1 MRYRRH
7 WLTEWIHRLNNS
19 TAGWI
24 IIFLMVVS
32 ANFPF
37 MTESL
42 LGVWRLKRAEKPFY
56 MRLMELIFLYFMVL
70 GIARLLESNAGNA
83 FSQGWQFYAVT
94 VCLFLVLAFP
104 GFVFRHLRRRPS

>member
-1 MRYRRH
+1 M
-7 WLTEWIHRLNNS
+7 NNS

-24 IIFLMVVS
+24 IIFLMVVA

-37 MTESL
+37 LTESL
-42 LGVWRLKRAEKPFY
+42 LGVWRLKQAEKPFFI
-56 MRLMELIFLYFMVL
+56 RLFELIVLYFVVL
-70 GIARLLESNAGNA
+70 GIARLLESNTGNA

-104 GFVFRHLRRRPS
+104 GFIFRYLRRQTA

>member
-1 MRYRRH
+1 
-7 WLTEWIHRLNNS
+7 
-19 TAGWI
+19 
-24 IIFLMVVS
+24 MVVA

-37 MTESL
+37 LTESL
-42 LGVWRLKRAEKPFY
+42 LGVWRLKQAEKPFFI
-56 MRLMELIFLYFMVL
+56 RLLELIVLYFVVL

-104 GFVFRHLRRRPS
+104 GFIFRYLRRQTA

>member
-1 MRYRRH
+1 M
-7 WLTEWIHRLNNS
+7 
-19 TAGWI
+19 A
-24 IIFLMVVS
+24 VS

-37 MTESL
+37 LTESL
-42 LGVWRLKRAEKPFY
+42 LGVWRLKQADKPFY
-56 MRLMELIFLYFMVL
+56 IRLLELILLYFVVL

-104 GFVFRHLRRRPS
+104 GFIFRYLRRRTA

>member
-1 MRYRRH
+1 
-7 WLTEWIHRLNNS
+7 
-19 TAGWI
+19 
-24 IIFLMVVS
+24 MVVA

-37 MTESL
+37 LTESL
-42 LGVWRLKRAEKPFY
+42 LGVWRLKQADKPFFI
-56 MRLMELIFLYFMVL
+56 RLLELIVLYFIVL

-104 GFVFRHLRRRPS
+104 GFIFRYLRRQTA

>member
-1 MRYRRH
+1 M
-7 WLTEWIHRLNNS
+7 
-19 TAGWI
+19 
-24 IIFLMVVS
+24 MVVS

-37 MTESL
+37 MTESVF
-42 LGVWRLKRAEKPFY
+42 GVWRLKQKEKPFFV
-56 MRLMELIFLYFMVL
+56 RLLELILLYFVVL

-104 GFVFRHLRRRPS
+104 GFIFRYLRRRTA

>member
-1 MRYRRH
+1 
-7 WLTEWIHRLNNS
+7 
-19 TAGWI
+19 
-24 IIFLMVVS
+24 MVVA

-37 MTESL
+37 LTESL
-42 LGVWRLKRAEKPFY
+42 LGVWRLKQAEKPFFI
-56 MRLMELIFLYFMVL
+56 RLLELIVLYFVVL

-104 GFVFRHLRRRPS
+104 GFIFRYLRRKTA

>member
-1 MRYRRH
+1 
-7 WLTEWIHRLNNS
+7 LNNS

-24 IIFLMVVS
+24 IIFLMAVA

-37 MTESL
+37 LTESL
-42 LGVWRLKRAEKPFY
+42 LGVWRLKQADKPFY
-56 MRLMELIFLYFMVL
+56 IRLLELIVLYFVVL

-104 GFVFRHLRRRPS
+104 GFIFRYLRRRTA

>member
-1 MRYRRH
+1 M
-7 WLTEWIHRLNNS
+7 
-19 TAGWI
+19 
-24 IIFLMVVS
+24 MVVS

-37 MTESL
+37 MTESVF
-42 LGVWRLKRAEKPFY
+42 GVWRLKQEEKPFFV
-56 MRLMELIFLYFMVL
+56 RLLELILLYFVVL

-104 GFVFRHLRRRPS
+104 GFIFRYLRRRTA

>member
-1 MRYRRH
+1 M
-7 WLTEWIHRLNNS
+7 
-19 TAGWI
+19 A
-24 IIFLMVVS
+24 VS

-37 MTESL
+37 LTVSL
-42 LGVWRLKRAEKPFY
+42 LGVWRLKQADKPFY
-56 MRLMELIFLYFMVL
+56 IRLLELVLLYFVVL

-104 GFVFRHLRRRPS
+104 GFIFRYLRRRPAAQ

>member
-1 MRYRRH
+1 M
-7 WLTEWIHRLNNS
+7 
-19 TAGWI
+19 A
-24 IIFLMVVS
+24 VS

-37 MTESL
+37 MTESVF
-42 LGVWRLKRAEKPFY
+42 GVWRLKQEEKPFFV
-56 MRLMELIFLYFMVL
+56 RLLELILLYFVVL

-104 GFVFRHLRRRPS
+104 GFIFRYLRRRTA

>member
-1 MRYRRH
+1 M
-7 WLTEWIHRLNNS
+7 
-19 TAGWI
+19 A
-24 IIFLMVVS
+24 VA

-37 MTESL
+37 LTESL
-42 LGVWRLKRAEKPFY
+42 FGVWRLKQVDKPFAI
-56 MRLMELIFLYFMVL
+56 RLLELILLYFVVL

-104 GFVFRHLRRRPS
+104 GFIFRYLRRRPA

>member
-1 MRYRRH
+1 M
-7 WLTEWIHRLNNS
+7 
-19 TAGWI
+19 
-24 IIFLMVVS
+24 MVVS

-37 MTESL
+37 MTESVF
-42 LGVWRLKRAEKPFY
+42 GVWRLKQEEKPFFV
-56 MRLMELIFLYFMVL
+56 RLLVVL

-104 GFVFRHLRRRPS
+104 GFIFRYLRRRTA

>member
-1 MRYRRH
+1 
-7 WLTEWIHRLNNS
+7 
-19 TAGWI
+19 
-24 IIFLMVVS
+24 MVVA

-37 MTESL
+37 LTESL
-42 LGVWRLKRAEKPFY
+42 FGVRRLKQLDKPFFI
-56 MRLMELIFLYFMVL
+56 RLLELIVLYFVVL

-104 GFVFRHLRRRPS
+104 GFIFRYLRRRPS

>member
-1 MRYRRH
+1 
-7 WLTEWIHRLNNS
+7 
-19 TAGWI
+19 
-24 IIFLMVVS
+24 MVVA

-37 MTESL
+37 LTESL
-42 LGVWRLKRAEKPFY
+42 LGVWRLKQAEKPFFI
-56 MRLMELIFLYFMVL
+56 RLLELIVLYFVVL

-104 GFVFRHLRRRPS
+104 SFIFRYLRRQTA

>member
-1 MRYRRH
+1 M
-7 WLTEWIHRLNNS
+7 
-19 TAGWI
+19 A
-24 IIFLMVVS
+24 VA

-37 MTESL
+37 LTESL
-42 LGVWRLKRAEKPFY
+42 LGGWRLKQADKPFY
-56 MRLMELIFLYFMVL
+56 IRLLELILLYFVVL

-104 GFVFRHLRRRPS
+104 GFIFRYLRRRTA

>member
-1 MRYRRH
+1 M
-7 WLTEWIHRLNNS
+7 
-19 TAGWI
+19 A
-24 IIFLMVVS
+24 VS

-37 MTESL
+37 MTESI
-42 LGVWRLKRAEKPFY
+42 LGVWRLKRDEKPFFI
-56 MRLMELIFLYFMVL
+56 RLLELILLYFVVL

-104 GFVFRHLRRRPS
+104 GFIFRYLRRRTA

>member
-1 MRYRRH
+1 
-7 WLTEWIHRLNNS
+7 
-19 TAGWI
+19 
-24 IIFLMVVS
+24 MVVS

-37 MTESL
+37 LTECL
-42 LGVWRLKRAEKPFY
+42 FGVWRLKRGEKSFFI
-56 MRLMELIFLYFMVL
+56 RLVELSLLYFVVL

-104 GFVFRHLRRRPS
+104 GFTFRYLRSRSA

>member
-1 MRYRRH
+1 M
-7 WLTEWIHRLNNS
+7 NNS

-24 IIFLMVVS
+24 IIFLMVVA

-37 MTESL
+37 LTESL
-42 LGVWRLKRAEKPFY
+42 LGVWRLKQAEKPFFI
-56 MRLMELIFLYFMVL
+56 RLFELIVLYFVVL

-104 GFVFRHLRRRPS
+104 GFIFRYLRRQTA

>member
-1 MRYRRH
+1 M
-7 WLTEWIHRLNNS
+7 NNA

-37 MTESL
+37 MTESVF
-42 LGVWRLKRAEKPFY
+42 GIWRLKRTHKPFY
-56 MRLMELIFLYFMVL
+56 IRLLELILLYFAVL
-70 GIARLLESNAGNA
+70 GLARLLESNAGNA

-104 GFVFRHLRRRPS
+104 GFIFRYLRRRAA

>member
-1 MRYRRH
+1 M
-7 WLTEWIHRLNNS
+7 
-19 TAGWI
+19 A
-24 IIFLMVVS
+24 VS

-37 MTESL
+37 LTESL
-42 LGVWRLKRAEKPFY
+42 LGVWRLKQADKPFY
-56 MRLMELIFLYFMVL
+56 IRLLELILLYFVVL

-104 GFVFRHLRRRPS
+104 GFIFRYLRRRPA